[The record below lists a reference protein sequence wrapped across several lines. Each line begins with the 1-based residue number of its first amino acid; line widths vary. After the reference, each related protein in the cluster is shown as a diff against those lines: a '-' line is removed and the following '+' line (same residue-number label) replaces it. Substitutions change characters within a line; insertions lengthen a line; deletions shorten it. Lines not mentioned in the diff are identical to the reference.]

1 MKPVLSATAVVVAE
15 FPSATDPLAAV
26 ALVDSTVD
34 SVVSTVALTASIV
47 ASADRT
53 IARLTTAAALTVALT
68 ASIVAS
74 VAMVEASD
82 LHMVM
87 VDPLADAIKK
97 ALPRTQS
104 IEFETE
110 PIGFKR
116 IKLEPMR
123 SRELGHSLKQA
134 TAEALNFWRF
144 VDVRG
149 YIGECGL
156 NLTNPTLLGSLAT

>member
-47 ASADRT
+47 VALADRT

-116 IKLEPMR
+116 I
-123 SRELGHSLKQA
+123 
-134 TAEALNFWRF
+134 
-144 VDVRG
+144 
-149 YIGECGL
+149 
-156 NLTNPTLLGSLAT
+156 

>member
-26 ALVDSTVD
+26 ALVESTVD

-47 ASADRT
+47 VALADRT
-53 IARLTTAAALTVALT
+53 IARLTTAVALT

-87 VDPLADAIKK
+87 VDPLAGAIKK

-116 IKLEPMR
+116 I
-123 SRELGHSLKQA
+123 
-134 TAEALNFWRF
+134 
-144 VDVRG
+144 
-149 YIGECGL
+149 
-156 NLTNPTLLGSLAT
+156 